1 MWGVARG
8 GSIIYGLMRDLF
20 AFVNDEAK
28 VKSANCRQL
37 AAAETGANDARDPL
51 VWCSQK
57 KLIKSAIKQQPRTT
71 ESEGNGGRR
80 LWSIRS

>member
-1 MWGVARG
+1 MWGAARG

-37 AAAETGANDARDPL
+37 AAAETGAMMPGILWFGAR
-51 VWCSQK
+51 K
-57 KLIKSAIKQQPRTT
+57 KS
-71 ESEGNGGRR
+71 
-80 LWSIRS
+80 